1 MTQKVKDV
9 LETIEALP
17 KKDRED
23 LLMFILEDEAIEK
36 WAKDVFSKP
45 IEYEELNEREFDL
58 L

>member
-1 MTQKVKDV
+1 MTQKAKDV

-36 WAKDVFSKP
+36 MGKGCF
-45 IEYEELNEREFDL
+45 F
-58 L
+58 